1 MLVHQIQS
9 RLNSLANKSDAE
21 QLQKFFKTGKG
32 EYGEG
37 DIFLGI
43 RAPMLRNLV
52 KEFKHASIDDAIQ
65 LLVSPF
71 HEERALALFLL
82 VYNFKREKSDA
93 QRKIIYQHYLQHTN
107 YINNWDLVDLSAEH
121 IVGGFLMDKDRVP
134 LYRLAKSKML
144 WERRIAMIATFKFI
158 RHQQFDDTLKIAEVL
173 LADQEDLIHKAV
185 GWMLREVGKRDLAIE
200 EQFLQQ
206 HYRHMPRTMLR
217 YAIEKFDEEKRQ
229 GYLKK

>member
-1 MLVHQIQS
+1 MLVTQIKS

-43 RAPMLRNLV
+43 RVPALRSLV
-52 KEFKHASIDDAIQ
+52 KEFKHASVDDAVQ
-65 LLVSPF
+65 LLNSPF
-71 HEERALALFLL
+71 HEQRLLALLLL
-82 VYNFKREKSDA
+82 VQNFKREKNDV
-93 QRKIIYQHYLQHTN
+93 QRKVIYQHYLRHTKR
-107 YINNWDLVDLSAEH
+107 INNWDLVDLSAEH
-121 IVGGFLMDKDRVP
+121 IVGGFLWNKDRTP

-144 WERRIAMIATFKFI
+144 WERRIAIIATFKFI
-158 RHQQFDDTLKIAEVL
+158 RQKQFDDTLKIAAIL
-173 LADQEDLIHKAV
+173 LTDQEDLIHKAV

-229 GYLKK
+229 GYLRK